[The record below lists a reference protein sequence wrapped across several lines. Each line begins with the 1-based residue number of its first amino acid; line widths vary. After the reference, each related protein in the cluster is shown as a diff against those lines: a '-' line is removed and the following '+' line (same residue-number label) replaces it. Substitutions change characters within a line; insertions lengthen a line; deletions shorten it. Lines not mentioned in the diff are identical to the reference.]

1 MWDKVFTASLAA
13 YSISLVVFLLGHYVL
28 QIHPITVA
36 GIGLMGVAGISTG
49 ASGIAPVL
57 NVKARG

>member
-13 YSISLVVFLLGHYVL
+13 YSISLVVFLLGHYVF

-49 ASGIAPVL
+49 ASGIALVL

>member
-13 YSISLVVFLLGHYVL
+13 YSISLVVFLLGYYVF

-36 GIGLMGVAGISTG
+36 GIGLMGVARISTG
-49 ASGIAPVL
+49 ASGIALVL